1 MTDSLMLVAMLG
13 AGLVAGALVTLVAR
27 ALPERGRLFSRP
39 ICATQGCTLDWTAA
53 SQTLRALGAAKAC
66 PTCGAGPARSD
77 ILLELSTVAIFS
89 ALALTSATG
98 FALAIHAAFATLLMM
113 ILAIDLR
120 HRQVYLIMGY
130 GGIMLALLAAPLS
143 MSGGWLSAAVGGL
156 VGGLAFGGLYMLGR
170 AIYRGGEPLGAGDI
184 TIAALLGVM
193 AGFPG
198 VLTALLVGIFAGGI
212 GAVAILALG
221 GTRKVF
227 MPYGPALC
235 LGGLW
240 VMLVR

>member
-1 MTDSLMLVAMLG
+1 MLVGMLT
-13 AGLVAGALVTLVAR
+13 AGLLAGALVTLVAR
-27 ALPERGRLFSRP
+27 ALPERGRLLTRP
-39 ICATQGCTLDWTAA
+39 ICAAQGCSLDWVAA
-53 SQTLRALGAAKAC
+53 SQSLRALGAAREC

-77 ILLELSTVAIFS
+77 VLIELAMVGIFG
-89 ALALTSATG
+89 ALALTSPSG
-98 FALAIHAAFATLLMM
+98 SALAIHAAFATLLMM

-120 HRQVYLIMGY
+120 HRQVYLILGY
-130 GGIMLALLAAPLS
+130 GGIVLALLAAPLS

-156 VGGLAFGGLYMLGR
+156 VGGLAFGGLYLLGR
-170 AIYRGGEPLGAGDI
+170 AIYRGGEPLGTGDI
-184 TIAALLGVM
+184 TIAALLGAM
-193 AGFPG
+193 AGFPD

-212 GAVAILALG
+212 GAVLILTLG

>member
-1 MTDSLMLVAMLG
+1 VTETLTLMVMLA
-13 AGLVAGALVTLVAR
+13 AGLAAGTLVTLVAR
-27 ALPERGRLFSRP
+27 ALPERSRLLSRP
-39 ICATQGCTLDWTAA
+39 ICAAQGCGLPWQAA
-53 SQTLRALGAAKAC
+53 SQSLRTLGITRAC

-77 ILLELSTVAIFS
+77 VLFELGTVAIFG
-89 ALALTSATG
+89 ALALTSPPG
-98 FALAIHAAFATLLMM
+98 IGLAIHGAFTALLMV

-120 HRQVYLIMGY
+120 HRQVYLVLGY
-130 GGIMLALLAAPLS
+130 GGILLALLAAPLS

-156 VGGLAFGGLYMLGR
+156 IGGLAFGGLYLIGR
-170 AIYRGGEPLGAGDI
+170 LIYRGGEPLGTGDI

-198 VLTALLVGIFAGGI
+198 IFTALLVGIFAGGI
-212 GAVAILALG
+212 GAVVLLAVG
-221 GTRKVF
+221 RSRKVF

>member
-1 MTDSLMLVAMLG
+1 MTETLMLVGMLG
-13 AGLVAGALVTLVAR
+13 AGLLAGALVTLVAR
-27 ALPERGRLFSRP
+27 ALPERGRLISRP
-39 ICATQGCTLDWTAA
+39 ICAAQGCSLDWAAA
-53 SQTLRALGAAKAC
+53 SQSLRALGAAREC

-77 ILLELSTVAIFS
+77 ILLELSMVVIFG
-89 ALALTSATG
+89 ALALTATSQ

-130 GGIMLALLAAPLS
+130 GGILLALLAAPVS
-143 MSGGWLSAAVGGL
+143 MSGGLLSSAVGGL

-170 AIYRGGEPLGAGDI
+170 VIYRGGEPLGTGDI
-184 TIAALLGVM
+184 TIAALLGAM
-193 AGFPG
+193 AGFPD

-212 GAVAILALG
+212 GAVLILTLG
-221 GTRKVF
+221 GSRKVF